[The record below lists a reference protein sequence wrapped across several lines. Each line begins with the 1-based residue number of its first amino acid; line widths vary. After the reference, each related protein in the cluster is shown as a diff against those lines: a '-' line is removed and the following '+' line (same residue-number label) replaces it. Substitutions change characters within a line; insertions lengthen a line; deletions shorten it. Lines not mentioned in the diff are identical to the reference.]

1 MGGPQGDL
9 DISKETHQ
17 LSLQRKKLET
27 FLFVANNIQRRTQSC
42 RNYFFSTVCTRKK
55 KKEKRT
61 HVDHLHILELEI
73 FLHQLYEAAG
83 EDSVECHQRRS
94 KMKAK
99 KKTQNKIKNP
109 NPTLTNFGAI
119 RAARVMVFS
128 GGGPPLTLPIIS
140 KESPE
145 GTAFTVPFNHP
156 VAIFSLLALPCLAPE
171 LLL

>member
-1 MGGPQGDL
+1 LWPTTFREEL
-9 DISKETHQ
+9 KVAEIIFFNCLHPE
-17 LSLQRKKLET
+17 RK
-27 FLFVANNIQRRTQSC
+27 R
-42 RNYFFSTVCTRKK
+42 
-55 KKEKRT
+55 RT
-61 HVDHLHILELEI
+61 HVDDLHILEPEI

-83 EDSVECHQRRS
+83 EDSVECHQRTS

-156 VAIFSLLALPCLAPE
+156 VAIFSLLALPCLAPSFFSE
-171 LLL
+171 DHQDHPTH

>member
-1 MGGPQGDL
+1 MD
-9 DISKETHQ
+9 D
-17 LSLQRKKLET
+17 
-27 FLFVANNIQRRTQSC
+27 
-42 RNYFFSTVCTRKK
+42 
-55 KKEKRT
+55 
-61 HVDHLHILELEI
+61 LHILELEI

-83 EDSVECHQRRS
+83 EDSVKCHKRTS

-145 GTAFTVPFNHP
+145 GTAFTVPFNQP
-156 VAIFSLLALPCLAPE
+156 VAIFSTSRLALPCLA
-171 LLL
+171 LLPSFFSENHQDHPTH

>member
-1 MGGPQGDL
+1 
-9 DISKETHQ
+9 
-17 LSLQRKKLET
+17 LQKL
-27 FLFVANNIQRRTQSC
+27 
-42 RNYFFSTVCTRKK
+42 FFSTVCTPKIK
-55 KKEKRT
+55 IKNRT
-61 HVDHLHILELEI
+61 HVDDLHILELEI
-73 FLHQLYEAAG
+73 FLHQLYEASG
-83 EDSVECHQRRS
+83 EDSVKCHQRTS
-94 KMKAK
+94 KMKAR

>member
-1 MGGPQGDL
+1 
-9 DISKETHQ
+9 
-17 LSLQRKKLET
+17 LQRKRLET
-27 FLFVANNIQRRTQSC
+27 SLFVANNIQRRTQSC
-42 RNYFFSTVCTRKK
+42 RNYFFQLSAPGKK
-55 KKEKRT
+55 KRRRT
-61 HVDHLHILELEI
+61 HVDDLHILELEI

-83 EDSVECHQRRS
+83 EDSVKCHQRTS
-94 KMKAK
+94 KMKLK

-156 VAIFSLLALPCLAPE
+156 VAIFSLLALPCLDPSFFSE
-171 LLL
+171 DHQDHPTH